1 MLIYLQ
7 MLETPEEKS
16 KFEQIYLEYRNLM
29 FYVSKG
35 ILHNQQDAEDAVQE
49 AFLKIIKIIDQIE
62 DPKCPKTKNL
72 IVMIVE
78 RTAID
83 LWRRQKKL
91 QRVSMEED
99 DLELGSCFDM
109 TMGFLRPKSPTFCP
123 CHWPMSIRPSSG
135 PRKSWNRLWRNRR
148 DEGMKLTDDLLF
160 QHAAEARNI
169 YLSTLPAPEELP
181 RVSYSKAFE
190 RNMQKLIRE
199 QRRSPKI
206 NKMLRVMK
214 RTAAAVLVIAT
225 VSFCGLMTVEAYRAK
240 VIEFVVHVFNE
251 FTQYRFSPASSQSNA
266 DVVEL
271 PELFFGY
278 VPERMQ
284 EVENMAT
291 PTGWRYILYK
301 DDSGNFFQLTQSI
314 VADGQYDIIID
325 TEDSD
330 FKVGTIRGCEA
341 FFNSKNGENTIMW
354 VDFGIVYKLYG
365 NLTLDELTS
374 LAENIKIFPE

>member
-1 MLIYLQ
+1 
-7 MLETPEEKS
+7 
-16 KFEQIYLEYRNLM
+16 
-29 FYVSKG
+29 
-35 ILHNQQDAEDAVQE
+35 
-49 AFLKIIKIIDQIE
+49 
-62 DPKCPKTKNL
+62 
-72 IVMIVE
+72 
-78 RTAID
+78 
-83 LWRRQKKL
+83 
-91 QRVSMEED
+91 
-99 DLELGSCFDM
+99 
-109 TMGFLRPKSPTFCP
+109 
-123 CHWPMSIRPSSG
+123 
-135 PRKSWNRLWRNRR
+135 
-148 DEGMKLTDDLLF
+148 MKLTDDLLF

-181 RVSYSKAFE
+181 PVCCSKAFE
-190 RNMQKLIRE
+190 RNMQKLIKE